1 MYIKVGDIVAI
12 IAGKDRFST
21 DEKGKKTLKSG
32 KVVKFFFKEQKVLV
46 EGINIATKH
55 KTPSDNENKGNIVKE
70 ELPIHVSNVA
80 VIDPVKNVPTRVGY
94 RFESGKKVRYAK
106 KSGTTLDI
114 SK

>member
-1 MYIKVGDIVAI
+1 MYIKVGDTVAI

-21 DEKGKKTLKSG
+21 DENGKKTFKSG
-32 KVVKFFFKEQKVLV
+32 KVVKVFFKEQKVLV

-55 KTPSDNENKGNIVKE
+55 KNPSDNENKRNIIKE

-80 VIDPVKNVPTRVGY
+80 AIDPVKNVPTRVGF

-106 KSGTTLDI
+106 KSSTILDI